1 MIMMSMISKNI
12 LAAAVV
18 VIILVIGGAYYLTQ
32 QPSKPTSTVTP
43 TLTPTIPPTTTPTQ
57 TVTPTVAE
65 TSTTTTAQTA
75 SPTATPTA
83 TITDEDLIRELVNGY
98 YDTFNRHLAADN
110 AAFFTDDGIK
120 LINHGKDG
128 TWTGT
133 AQITKQLDGVFTPN
147 TDIALINQTI
157 TKLEISGDK
166 ATVQIKYK
174 GHATGWKSDNMTENM
189 ELVKIGGVWKI
200 AKTDVI
206 Y

>member
-1 MIMMSMISKNI
+1 MMSMISKNI

-120 LINHGKDG
+120 LINHGKDATYKG
-128 TWTGT
+128 REK
-133 AQITKQLDGVFTPN
+133 ITQQLTDGIKSWPDMVIEN
-147 TDIALINQTI
+147 VKIA
-157 TKLEISGDK
+157 KLEINADK
-166 ATVQIKYK
+166 AIVQCKYLFNTK
-174 GHATGWKSDNMTENM
+174 IGKWSTNMTENM
-189 ELVKIGGVWKI
+189 ELVKIGSTWKI
-200 AKTDVI
+200 AKVDVI